1 MPFTNIFYLIDMYDQ
16 PRKSINSKGKKRR
29 PNSMTFTEA
38 LKRSTYDN
46 FDRDFGDFISKCLTW
61 EPEERLKPIDAL
73 NHPWIQA
80 MKK

>member
-1 MPFTNIFYLIDMYDQ
+1 MYDQ

-46 FDRDFGDFISKCLTW
+46 FDRDFGDFISRCLTW
-61 EPEERLKPIDAL
+61 EPEKRMKPVEAL
-73 NHPWIQA
+73 AHPWVQN